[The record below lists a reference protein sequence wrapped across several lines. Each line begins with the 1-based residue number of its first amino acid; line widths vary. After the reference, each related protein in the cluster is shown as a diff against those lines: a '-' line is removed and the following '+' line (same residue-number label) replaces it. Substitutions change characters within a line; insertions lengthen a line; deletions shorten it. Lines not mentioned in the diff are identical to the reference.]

1 MSSFEELKNCVT
13 QNDAISFLF
22 CYLTLIKNNE
32 SLELPTTKT
41 QTKLQMQW
49 QDILPTY
56 CNHGTK
62 QFYKDLSSLWL
73 SIVKKASEKNKSA
86 TTTELSIKDL
96 LSQLKNSTE
105 GGVNVSMSEHYAL
118 ETISFDEKNN
128 IINSIKEAL
137 AHSDINLFL
146 EHYCHLCLTDQ
157 QYILPKSTTIEN
169 LTLEWKKI
177 IQVYFPQN
185 TIDLVGLGKRWFNLI
200 HSYGVPNSNTILFSL
215 YKILKEKNN
224 S

>member
-41 QTKLQMQW
+41 QAELQMQW

-56 CNHGTK
+56 CNHGTS

-73 SIVKKASEKNKSA
+73 SIVKKASKKNKSA
-86 TTTELSIKDL
+86 TTTELNIKDL
-96 LSQLKNSTE
+96 LSQLKNSAE

-137 AHSDINLFL
+137 AHNNISLFL
-146 EHYCHLCLTDQ
+146 EYYCHLCLTDQ

-177 IQVYFPQN
+177 IQIYFSKN
-185 TIDLVGLGKRWFNLI
+185 TIDLVSLSKCWFNLI

>member
-1 MSSFEELKNCVT
+1 MSSFDELKNCVT

-41 QTKLQMQW
+41 QAELQMQW

-56 CNHGTK
+56 CNHGTS

-73 SIVKKASEKNKSA
+73 SIVQKASEKNKLA
-86 TTTELSIKDL
+86 TSTELSINDL
-96 LSQLKNSTE
+96 LSQLKNSVE
-105 GGVNVSMSEHYAL
+105 GGVNVSTSEHYAL
-118 ETISFDEKNN
+118 EIISPAEKNN
-128 IINSIKEAL
+128 IINSTKEAL

-177 IQVYFPQN
+177 IQTYFSQH
-185 TIDLVGLGKRWFNLI
+185 TIDLVNLSKRWFNLI
-200 HSYGVPNSNTILFSL
+200 HSYGMPNSNAILFSL
-215 YKILKEKNN
+215 FKILKEKNN